1 MADREK
7 VIRGLEICAA
17 GVNSCEKCPFR
28 DDCKGV
34 SNAAMAAALEL
45 LKAQEPGWISVN
57 DRLPVETHSL
67 FWPWRD
73 SAKWNNAMWK
83 EQSDKVIV
91 AILFKDGTRIVRTG
105 ETHDGKWN
113 TDVSMTLEPVV
124 THWMPFP
131 EPPKEE

>member
-1 MADREK
+1 MLSKLSYDAHD
-7 VIRGLEICAA
+7 VILY
-17 GVNSCEKCPFR
+17 
-28 DDCKGV
+28 
-34 SNAAMAAALEL
+34 
-45 LKAQEPGWISVN
+45 AQERWCDTCELKESNGWISVK

-73 SAKWNNAMWK
+73 SAKWDKAMWK